1 MTQPEKSHLVT
12 KKKVKKSENNGCHS
26 EKTPVGWTSKVKK
39 VSNFIMKGQNTMLNI
54 KQKEFVDYA
63 VSKFGTNELT
73 VTQLKEANEKFGCK
87 YAPQWLIK
95 NKDYKI
101 GKSMFKLPT
110 EGGTVEVSN
119 TVGETEKVV
128 TPKVETQTEAAYV
141 VSSLTGDIVPKK
153 DPVFVSF
160 GNYPDVKS
168 IIKSGMFYPVFI
180 TGLSGNGKTM
190 GVTQACAENKRELIR
205 VNITIETDEDD
216 LLGGYRLKDGQT
228 VWQNGPVIEAMERG
242 AVLLLDEIDLASNK
256 IMCLQPILEG
266 SGVYVKK
273 INKFVKPAD
282 GFNVVA
288 TANTKGQGS
297 DDGKFIG
304 TNVLNEAFLE
314 RFPITFEQ
322 QYPSAKIEEK
332 ILVNTL
338 AKTGKKD
345 AEFCKKLVTWAEV
358 IRKTYFDG
366 GVDEIISTRRL
377 VHIIQAYSIFGQKMK
392 AIEVCTNRFDDDTK
406 NSFIELYTKVDA
418 GASAEQIAEQQ
429 RQADINSQVDSNDD
443 EDDDDTVI

>member
-1 MTQPEKSHLVT
+1 
-12 KKKVKKSENNGCHS
+12 
-26 EKTPVGWTSKVKK
+26 
-39 VSNFIMKGQNTMLNI
+39 MLNA
-54 KQKEFVDYA
+54 KQQEFVDYA
-63 VSKFGTNELT
+63 VKKFGTNELT
-73 VTQLKEANEKFGCK
+73 VTQLKSANKHFGCK

-95 NKDYKI
+95 NSDFKV
-101 GKSMFKLPT
+101 GKSLFKLPT
-110 EGGTVEVSN
+110 ENEVVK
-119 TVGETEKVV
+119 TKGETEKVL
-128 TPKVETQTEAAYV
+128 PIETTTNSEAAYV
-141 VSSLTGDIVPKK
+141 VSSLVGDIVPKK

-160 GNYPDVKS
+160 GNYPDLKSIVKS
-168 IIKSGMFYPVFI
+168 NMFYPVFI

-190 GVTQACAENKRELIR
+190 GVTQACAEARKELIR

-242 AVLLLDEIDLASNK
+242 ALLLLDEIDLASNK

-273 INKFVKPAD
+273 INKFVKPAN

-322 QYPSAKIEEK
+322 KYPTAKIEEK
-332 ILVNTL
+332 ILVGTL
-338 AKTGKKD
+338 AKSGKKD
-345 AEFCKKLVTWAEV
+345 ADFCKKLVTWADV

-377 VHIIQAYSIFGQKMK
+377 VHIIQAYTIFNQKIK

-406 NSFIELYTKVDA
+406 NSFMELYTKVDA
-418 GASAEQIAEQQ
+418 GASAEQIAEDQ
-429 RQADINSQVDSNDD
+429 RKAEVDSQTDEEDESSDD
-443 EDDDDTVI
+443 ADVI

>member
-1 MTQPEKSHLVT
+1 
-12 KKKVKKSENNGCHS
+12 
-26 EKTPVGWTSKVKK
+26 
-39 VSNFIMKGQNTMLNI
+39 MLNT
-54 KQKEFVDYA
+54 KQQEFVDYA
-63 VSKFGTNELT
+63 VKKFGTNELT
-73 VTQLKEANEKFGCK
+73 VSELKEANKHFGCK

-95 NKDYKI
+95 NSDYKI
-101 GKSMFKLPT
+101 GKSLFKLPT
-110 EGGTVEVSN
+110 ENDVVKTTS
-119 TVGETEKVV
+119 GETEKVLP
-128 TPKVETQTEAAYV
+128 TETKNEAAFV
-141 VSSLTGDIVPKK
+141 VSSLVGNIVPKK

-160 GNYPDVKS
+160 GNYPDLKSIVKS
-168 IIKSGMFYPVFI
+168 NMFYPVFI

-190 GVTQACAENKRELIR
+190 GVTQACAEAKKELIR

-242 AVLLLDEIDLASNK
+242 ALLLLDEIDLASNK

-266 SGVYVKK
+266 SGIYVKK
-273 INKFVKPAD
+273 INKFVKPAN

-322 QYPSAKIEEK
+322 KYPTAKIEEK

-338 AKTGKKD
+338 AKSGKKD
-345 AEFCKKLVTWAEV
+345 ADFCKKLVTWADV

-377 VHIIQAYSIFGQKMK
+377 VHIIQAYAIFKNKMK

-406 NSFIELYTKVDA
+406 NSFTELYTKVDA

-429 RQADINSQVDSNDD
+429 RQADVASQTNEEDESSDD
-443 EDDDDTVI
+443 GDVI

>member
-1 MTQPEKSHLVT
+1 
-12 KKKVKKSENNGCHS
+12 
-26 EKTPVGWTSKVKK
+26 
-39 VSNFIMKGQNTMLNI
+39 MLNT
-54 KQKEFVDYA
+54 KQQEFVDHA
-63 VSKFGTNELT
+63 LEKFGTNELT
-73 VTQLKEANEKFGCK
+73 VSQLKEANKKFGCK

-95 NKDYKI
+95 NSDYKI
-101 GKSMFKLPT
+101 GKSLFKLPT
-110 EGGTVEVSN
+110 ENDVVDSN
-119 TVGETEKVV
+119 KDSGESEKVLP
-128 TPKVETQTEAAYV
+128 TETKNEAAFV
-141 VSSLTGDIVPKK
+141 VSSLVGDIIPKK
-153 DPVFVSF
+153 DSVFVSF
-160 GNYPDVKS
+160 GNYPDLKSIVKS
-168 IIKSGMFYPVFI
+168 NMFYPVFI

-190 GVTQACAENKRELIR
+190 GVTQACAEAKKELIR

-242 AVLLLDEIDLASNK
+242 ATLLLDEIDLASNK

-266 SGVYVKK
+266 SGIFVKK
-273 INKFVKPAD
+273 INKFVKPKN
-282 GFNVVA
+282 GFNVIA

-322 QYPSAKIEEK
+322 KYPSASIEEK

-338 AKTGKKD
+338 AKSGKKD
-345 AEFCKKLVTWAEV
+345 KDFCKKLVTWADV

-377 VHIIQAYSIFGQKMK
+377 VHIIQAYSIFNKKVK

-406 NSFIELYTKVDA
+406 NSFMELYTKVDA
-418 GASAEQIAEQQ
+418 GASADQIAEQQ
-429 RQADINSQVDSNDD
+429 RQSEVASQTDEEDESSDD
-443 EDDDDTVI
+443 GDVI

>member
-1 MTQPEKSHLVT
+1 
-12 KKKVKKSENNGCHS
+12 
-26 EKTPVGWTSKVKK
+26 
-39 VSNFIMKGQNTMLNI
+39 MLNL

-63 VSKFGTNELT
+63 LKTFGTNELT
-73 VTQLKEANEKFGCK
+73 TAQLKEANAHFGCK

-95 NKDYKI
+95 NQDYKV
-101 GKSMFKLPT
+101 GKSLFKLPS
-110 EGGTVEVSN
+110 ENEDKVSSAKI
-119 TVGETEKVV
+119 TPTEKVL
-128 TPKVETQTEAAYV
+128 TPETSKNEAAYV
-141 VSSLTGDIVPKK
+141 VSSLVGDIVPKK
-153 DPVFVSF
+153 DSTFVSF
-160 GNYPDVKS
+160 GNYPDLKS
-168 IIKSGMFYPVFI
+168 IIKSKIFYPVFI
-180 TGLSGNGKTM
+180 TGLSGNGKTF
-190 GVTQACAENKRELIR
+190 GVTQACAENRRELIR

-282 GFNVVA
+282 GFTVVA

-322 QYPSAKIEEK
+322 SYPSAKIEEK
-332 ILVNTL
+332 ILVNTMGNY
-338 AKTGKKD
+338 GKVDK
-345 AEFCKKLVTWAEV
+345 EFCKKLVTWADV

-377 VHIIQAYSIFGQKMK
+377 VHIVQAFNIFKGNKMK
-392 AIEVCTNRFDDDTK
+392 SIEVCVNRFDDDTK
-406 NSFIELYTKVDA
+406 NSFMELYGKVDA
-418 GASAEQIAEQQ
+418 GASAEQIAEDN
-429 RQADINSQVDSNDD
+429 RQADISSQMN
-443 EDDDDTVI
+443 EDDDASDDSDVI

>member
-1 MTQPEKSHLVT
+1 
-12 KKKVKKSENNGCHS
+12 
-26 EKTPVGWTSKVKK
+26 
-39 VSNFIMKGQNTMLNI
+39 MLNL

-63 VSKFGTNELT
+63 LKTFGTNELT
-73 VTQLKEANEKFGCK
+73 TGQLKEANAHFGCK

-95 NKDYKI
+95 NTDYKV
-101 GKSMFKLPT
+101 GKSLFKLPT
-110 EGGTVEVSN
+110 ENEDQVSSAKV
-119 TVGETEKVV
+119 TPTEKVLAPQ
-128 TPKVETQTEAAYV
+128 TSNTEAAYV
-141 VSSLTGDIVPKK
+141 VSSLVGNIVPNK
-153 DPVFVSF
+153 DSTFVSF
-160 GNYPDVKS
+160 GNYPDLKS
-168 IIKSGMFYPVFI
+168 IIKSKIFYPVFI
-180 TGLSGNGKTM
+180 TGLSGNGKTF
-190 GVTQACAENKRELIR
+190 GVTQACAENRRELIR

-282 GFNVVA
+282 GFTVVA

-322 QYPSAKIEEK
+322 SYPSAKVEEK
-332 ILVNTL
+332 ILVNTMG
-338 AKTGKKD
+338 TFGKVDK
-345 AEFCKKLVTWAEV
+345 EFCQKLVTWADV

-377 VHIIQAYSIFGQKMK
+377 VHIVQAFNIFKGNKMK
-392 AIEVCTNRFDDDTK
+392 SIEVCVNRFDDDTK
-406 NSFIELYTKVDA
+406 NSFMELYSKVDA
-418 GASAEQIAEQQ
+418 GATAEQISEEA
-429 RQADINSQVDSNDD
+429 RQADISSQVD
-443 EDDDDTVI
+443 EDDDASDDSDVI

>member
-1 MTQPEKSHLVT
+1 
-12 KKKVKKSENNGCHS
+12 
-26 EKTPVGWTSKVKK
+26 
-39 VSNFIMKGQNTMLNI
+39 MLNT
-54 KQKEFVDYA
+54 KQQEFVDYA
-63 VSKFGTNELT
+63 VKKFGTNELT
-73 VTQLKEANEKFGCK
+73 VSQLKDANKHFGCK

-95 NKDYKI
+95 NGDYKI
-101 GKSMFKLPT
+101 GKSLFKLPT
-110 EGGTVEVSN
+110 ENDVVKTTS
-119 TVGETEKVV
+119 GETEKVLP
-128 TPKVETQTEAAYV
+128 TETKNEAAFV
-141 VSSLTGDIVPKK
+141 VSSLVGDIIPKK
-153 DPVFVSF
+153 DSVFVSF
-160 GNYPDVKS
+160 GNYPDLKSIVKS
-168 IIKSGMFYPVFI
+168 NMFYPVFI

-190 GVTQACAENKRELIR
+190 GVTQACAEAKKELIR

-242 AVLLLDEIDLASNK
+242 ALLLLDEIDLASNK

-266 SGVYVKK
+266 SGIFVKK
-273 INKFVKPAD
+273 INRFVKPKN
-282 GFNVVA
+282 GFNVIA

-322 QYPSAKIEEK
+322 KYPTAKIEEK

-338 AKTGKKD
+338 AKSGKKD
-345 AEFCKKLVTWAEV
+345 KDFCKKLVTWADV

-377 VHIIQAYSIFGQKMK
+377 VHIIQAYAIFKNKMK

-406 NSFIELYTKVDA
+406 NSFTELYTKVDA

-429 RQADINSQVDSNDD
+429 RQADVASQTNEEDESSDD
-443 EDDDDTVI
+443 GDVI

>member
-1 MTQPEKSHLVT
+1 
-12 KKKVKKSENNGCHS
+12 
-26 EKTPVGWTSKVKK
+26 
-39 VSNFIMKGQNTMLNI
+39 MKGNYTMLSQ

-63 VSKFGTNELT
+63 TKKFNTNELT
-73 VTQLKEANEKFGCK
+73 VSQLKEANKHFGCK

-95 NKDYKI
+95 NKDFKV
-101 GKSMFKLPT
+101 GKSLFKLPNENDT
-110 EGGTVEVSN
+110 IESVSSKPN
-119 TVGETEKVV
+119 KVAEKVL
-128 TPKVETQTEAAYV
+128 ETAVASDTHKEAAYI

-160 GNYPDVKS
+160 GNYPDIKSIVKS
-168 IIKSGMFYPVFI
+168 NMFYPVFI
-180 TGLSGNGKTM
+180 TGLSGNGKTL
-190 GVTQACAENKRELIR
+190 GVTQACAEAKKELIR

-242 AVLLLDEIDLASNK
+242 ALLLLDEIDLASNK

-266 SGVYVKK
+266 SGVFVKK
-273 INKFVKPAD
+273 INKFIKPAQ
-282 GFNVVA
+282 GFNVIA

-322 QYPSAKIEEK
+322 SYPKPAVEEK
-332 ILVNTL
+332 ILVNTYKQ
-338 AKTGKKD
+338 ASGKSDKD
-345 AEFCKKLVTWAEV
+345 FCKKLVTWSDV

-377 VHIIQAYSIFGQKMK
+377 VHIIQAYAIFGKKMK
-392 AIEVCTNRFDDDTK
+392 AVEVCTNRFDNDTK
-406 NSFIELYTKVDA
+406 DSFMELYTKVDA
-418 GASAEQIAEQQ
+418 GASAESIAQEQKAAELEEQ
-429 RQADINSQVDSNDD
+429 MKDDNDSESDD
-443 EDDDDTVI
+443 QDVI

>member
-1 MTQPEKSHLVT
+1 
-12 KKKVKKSENNGCHS
+12 
-26 EKTPVGWTSKVKK
+26 
-39 VSNFIMKGQNTMLNI
+39 MLNT
-54 KQKEFVDYA
+54 KQQEFVDYA
-63 VSKFGTNELT
+63 VKKFGTNELS
-73 VTQLKEANEKFGCK
+73 VSELKEANKHFGCK

-95 NKDYKI
+95 NTDYKV
-101 GKSMFKLPT
+101 GKSLFKLPT
-110 EGGTVEVSN
+110 EDNVVTSKSS
-119 TVGETEKVV
+119 GESEKVL
-128 TPKVETQTEAAYV
+128 TTKAPETKTVSEAAYV

-153 DPVFVSF
+153 DPVFVAF

-168 IIKSGMFYPVFI
+168 IIKSKMFYPVFI

-190 GVTQACAENKRELIR
+190 GVTQSCAENKRELIR

-266 SGVYVKK
+266 SGVFVKK
-273 INKFVKPAD
+273 INRFVKPAH

-322 QYPSAKIEEK
+322 SYPKPAIEEK

-338 AKTGKKD
+338 KTSGKSDKD
-345 AEFCKKLVTWAEV
+345 FCKKLVTWADV

-377 VHIIQAYSIFGQKMK
+377 VHIIQAYAIFGKKMK
-392 AIEVCTNRFDDDTK
+392 AVEVCTNRFDDDTK

-429 RQADINSQVDSNDD
+429 RQSDINSQVDDNDS
-443 EDDDDTVI
+443 ESDDADSAI

>member
-1 MTQPEKSHLVT
+1 M
-12 KKKVKKSENNGCHS
+12 KKKDY
-26 EKTPVGWTSKVKK
+26 
-39 VSNFIMKGQNTMLNI
+39 TMLNT
-54 KQKEFVDYA
+54 KQQQFVDYA
-63 VSKFGTNELT
+63 VEKFGSNELT
-73 VTQLKEANEKFGCK
+73 VAQLKEANKKFGCK

-95 NKDYKI
+95 NTDFKI
-101 GKSMFKLPT
+101 GKGLFQLPT
-110 EGGTVEVSN
+110 ETDGSSAKTSGTA
-119 TVGETEKVV
+119 EKVL
-128 TPKVETQTEAAYV
+128 PQETINTEAAYV
-141 VSSLTGDIVPKK
+141 VSSLTGNIVPAK
-153 DPVFVSF
+153 DPSFVSF
-160 GNYPDVKS
+160 GNYPDLKS
-168 IIKSGMFYPVFI
+168 IVRSNMFYPVFI
-180 TGLSGNGKTM
+180 TGLSGNGKTF
-190 GVTQACAENKRELIR
+190 GVTQACAEVKKEMIR

-242 AVLLLDEIDLASNK
+242 ALLLLDEIDLASNK

-273 INKFVKPAD
+273 INKFVKPKN

-322 QYPSAKIEEK
+322 KYPTANVEQK
-332 ILVNTL
+332 ILINSL
-338 AKTGKKD
+338 KSAGKKD
-345 AEFCKKLVTWAEV
+345 DDFAKKLVTWADV

-377 VHIIQAYSIFGQKMK
+377 VHIVQAFGIFNNKMK

-406 NSFIELYTKVDA
+406 NSFSELYQKVDA
-418 GASAEQIAEQQ
+418 GATAEQISEEA
-429 RQADINSQVDSNDD
+429 RQADMKSQMDDNDSESDD
-443 EDDDDTVI
+443 EDVI

>member
-1 MTQPEKSHLVT
+1 M
-12 KKKVKKSENNGCHS
+12 KVK
-26 EKTPVGWTSKVKK
+26 
-39 VSNFIMKGQNTMLNI
+39 GQYTMLNT
-54 KQKEFVDYA
+54 KQQEFVDYA
-63 VSKFGTNELT
+63 VKKFGTNELT
-73 VTQLKEANEKFGCK
+73 VSQLKEANKKFGNK

-95 NKDYKI
+95 NNDFKI
-101 GKSMFKLPT
+101 GKSLFKLPT
-110 EGGTVEVSN
+110 ENEVVK
-119 TVGETEKVV
+119 TKGETEKVL
-128 TPKVETQTEAAYV
+128 PVESTTNTEAAYV
-141 VSSLTGDIVPKK
+141 VSSLVGDIVPKK

-160 GNYPDVKS
+160 GNYPDLKSIVKS
-168 IIKSGMFYPVFI
+168 NMFYPVFI

-190 GVTQACAENKRELIR
+190 GVTQACAEAKKELIR

-242 AVLLLDEIDLASNK
+242 ALLLLDEIDLASNK

-266 SGVYVKK
+266 SGIYVKK
-273 INKFVKPAD
+273 INKFVKPAN

-322 QYPSAKIEEK
+322 KYPTAKVEEK
-332 ILVNTL
+332 ILVGTL

-345 AEFCKKLVTWAEV
+345 ANFCKKLVTWADV

-377 VHIIQAYSIFGQKMK
+377 VHIIQAYAIFNNKVK

-406 NSFIELYTKVDA
+406 NSFMELYTKVDA
-418 GASAEQIAEQQ
+418 GASAEQIAEDQ
-429 RQADINSQVDSNDD
+429 RKAEVASQMDEEDNSSDDAD
-443 EDDDDTVI
+443 VI

>member
-1 MTQPEKSHLVT
+1 
-12 KKKVKKSENNGCHS
+12 
-26 EKTPVGWTSKVKK
+26 
-39 VSNFIMKGQNTMLNI
+39 MLNT
-54 KQKEFVDYA
+54 KQQEFVDYA
-63 VSKFGTNELT
+63 VKKFGTNELS
-73 VTQLKEANEKFGCK
+73 VSQLKDANKHFGCK

-95 NKDYKI
+95 NADYKV
-101 GKSMFKLPT
+101 GKSLFKLPT
-110 EGGTVEVSN
+110 ENDVVVSKSSGESEKVL
-119 TVGETEKVV
+119 TTKAPETETVS
-128 TPKVETQTEAAYV
+128 EAAYV

-160 GNYPDVKS
+160 GNYPDLKSIVKS
-168 IIKSGMFYPVFI
+168 NMFYPVFI

-190 GVTQACAENKRELIR
+190 GVTQACAEAKKELIR

-242 AVLLLDEIDLASNK
+242 ALLLLDEIDLASNK

-273 INKFVKPAD
+273 INKFVKPAN

-322 QYPSAKIEEK
+322 KYPTAKIEEK
-332 ILVNTL
+332 ILVGTL
-338 AKTGKKD
+338 AKSGKKD
-345 AEFCKKLVTWAEV
+345 ADFCKKLVTWADV

-377 VHIIQAYSIFGQKMK
+377 VHIIQAYTIFNQKVK

-406 NSFIELYTKVDA
+406 NSFMELYTKVDA
-418 GASAEQIAEQQ
+418 GASAEQIAEDQ
-429 RQADINSQVDSNDD
+429 RKAEVDSQTDEEDESSDD
-443 EDDDDTVI
+443 ADVI

>member
-1 MTQPEKSHLVT
+1 
-12 KKKVKKSENNGCHS
+12 
-26 EKTPVGWTSKVKK
+26 
-39 VSNFIMKGQNTMLNI
+39 MLNT
-54 KQKEFVDYA
+54 KQQEFVDHA
-63 VSKFGTNELT
+63 VKKFGSNELT
-73 VTQLKEANEKFGCK
+73 VSQLKEANKHFGNK

-95 NKDYKI
+95 NADYKV
-101 GKSMFKLPT
+101 GKSLFKLPT
-110 EGGTVEVSN
+110 ESGEVTTSKSSGESEKVL
-119 TVGETEKVV
+119 TTKAPETETKS
-128 TPKVETQTEAAYV
+128 EAAYV

-168 IIKSGMFYPVFI
+168 IIKSKMFYPVFI

-266 SGVYVKK
+266 SGVFVKK
-273 INKFVKPAD
+273 INRFVKPAH

-322 QYPSAKIEEK
+322 SYPKPSVEEK
-332 ILVNTL
+332 ILVQTL
-338 AKTGKKD
+338 AKSGKKD
-345 AEFCKKLVTWAEV
+345 QDFCKKLVTWADV

-377 VHIIQAYSIFGQKMK
+377 VHIIQAYAIFNKKMK
-392 AIEVCTNRFDDDTK
+392 AVEVCTNRFDDDTK

-429 RQADINSQVDSNDD
+429 RQADLSDQM
-443 EDDDDTVI
+443 EDDNDSESDDADSAV